1 MKQIQLYRWYALFQA
16 QWDRRDQRDY
26 LAKLFSEMTSTI
38 LREIKGSSSLFS
50 FFEVYLLKTM
60 ERREEEHS

>member
-1 MKQIQLYRWYALFQA
+1 
-16 QWDRRDQRDY
+16 
-26 LAKLFSEMTSTI
+26 MTSTI

-60 ERREEEHS
+60 ERREEEHSWYPQEYHMSVA